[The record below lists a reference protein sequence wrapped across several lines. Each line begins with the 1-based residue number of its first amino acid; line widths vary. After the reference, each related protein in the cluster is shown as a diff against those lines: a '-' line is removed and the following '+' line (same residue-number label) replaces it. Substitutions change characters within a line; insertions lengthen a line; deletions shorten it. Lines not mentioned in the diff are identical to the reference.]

1 MNEEMN
7 EGKGEESDQIRS
19 EETVG
24 EILLATRE
32 RNSWTLEYVSQETR
46 IPAKTLG
53 YLETDNFEAL
63 PAKVYVKGFLRAY
76 ASLLGLDVEH
86 ILNKYEVQ
94 TGQTHK
100 SKGDLWEI
108 ETEVIEEKLG
118 SPKVFK
124 RFVLPAIFVIV
135 VIVLFAKWFGGKEER
150 RVEPPPITSIE
161 EELLKRDE
169 QTATPVVI
177 EEIQQSV
184 EPMELRLIA
193 NPTDSTWF
201 ELITISTI
209 EEHPE
214 TTAYNFLLLPG
225 RSRSFQATDEFI
237 LKKVGNAGGFVME
250 LNGNKLLPLGK
261 KGRVK
266 SDVKITKSD
275 LPSGG

>member
-24 EILLATRE
+24 EILLAARE

-46 IPAKTLG
+46 ISAKTLG

-135 VIVLFAKWFGGKEER
+135 VIVLFVKWFGGKEKR

-161 EELLKRDE
+161 EELLEREE

-237 LKKVGNAGGFVME
+237 LMKVGNAGGFVME